1 MRIDISDILKHNGA
15 SLKLDFAEHVKVNDF
30 IPEDFDFGGPITFK
44 GTLVNSG
51 GIIKLDG
58 ELWADYRA
66 KCSRC
71 LGDIDSKI
79 HIAVKE
85 DFIEEGSD
93 KDEEDYYTYQGK
105 FIELE
110 KVMIDNIILNL
121 PVKQVC
127 DEACKGYCPK
137 CGADLNNNE
146 CKCVNEDIDPRLEV
160 FKNFF
165 KDN

>member
-1 MRIDISDILKHNGA
+1 M
-15 SLKLDFAEHVKVNDF
+15 VNA
-30 IPEDFDFGGPITFK
+30 
-44 GTLVNSG
+44 G

-71 LGDIDSKI
+71 LKDIESKM
-79 HIAVKE
+79 HIDVKE
-85 DFIEEGSD
+85 NFVEEGSN
-93 KDEEDYYTYQGK
+93 KTDEEYYTYHGK
-105 FIELE
+105 FLELE

-121 PVKQVC
+121 PAKQVC

-137 CGADLNNNE
+137 CGADLNNDE

-165 KDN
+165 TDN